1 MEQIKI
7 GKNTFNAESLK
18 GLTLEQAET
27 LFNRVDPRI
36 IKQAHEIANPKTKV
50 TAKPKRKRK
59 K

>member
-1 MEQIKI
+1 MEQIRI

-18 GLTLEQAET
+18 GLTLSEAET

-36 IKQAHEIANPKTKV
+36 VKQAHEIANPKKATR
-50 TAKPKRKRK
+50 KRKRK